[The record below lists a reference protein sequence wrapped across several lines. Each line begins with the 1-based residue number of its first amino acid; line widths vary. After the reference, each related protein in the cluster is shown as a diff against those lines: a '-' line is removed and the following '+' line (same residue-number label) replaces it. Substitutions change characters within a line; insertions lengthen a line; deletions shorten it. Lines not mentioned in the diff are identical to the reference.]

1 MFWQTLSVT
10 AVFAIF
16 LSDYAEYEK
25 GSGRNA
31 RNFRDGGDGFFR
43 KAQRTRTA
51 VGGKGRNKTAF
62 PNDVNVIDC
71 YGNYYGS
78 GIYDDVSA
86 GRGKGR
92 YNYEKCNKKLFFR
105 RRCDWCC

>member
-1 MFWQTLSVT
+1 MFWQALSVT

-31 RNFRDGGDGFFR
+31 RNFRDGGNGFFR

-51 VGGKGRNKTAF
+51 AGGKGRNKTAF
-62 PNDVNVIDC
+62 PDDVDVIDC

-86 GRGKGR
+86 GGRKGR
-92 YNYEKCNKKLFFR
+92 YNYEKCNEKLFFR
-105 RRCDWCC
+105 RGCDWCC

>member
-1 MFWQTLSVT
+1 ML
-10 AVFAIF
+10 AI
-16 LSDYAEYEK
+16 LETEAMDSLE
-25 GSGRNA
+25 R
-31 RNFRDGGDGFFR
+31 R
-43 KAQRTRTA
+43 KEHALQL
-51 VGGKGRNKTAF
+51 GGKGRNKTAF

-86 GRGKGR
+86 GRRKGR